1 MCGIIG
7 IVGETLPEQ
16 QGAKARDLMAHRGP
30 DGQGSFAEEEIYLG
44 HRRLSI
50 LDLTSAGAQPMSTR
64 DGRYVLVYNGELY
77 NYPELRAEL
86 IRGGT
91 QLRSRCDTEVI
102 LHLLAQRGPSQIK
115 RFNGIFALAF
125 WDRKERTLLLA
136 RDHFGIKPLYLAQ
149 SGRRLAFASETKA
162 LRALVPINM
171 TIDPRRAFQLLCF
184 AWIPEPHTLTPAVRK
199 LKPGHFLI
207 WRDGVTQETQYW
219 DLLDEPCGTHQG
231 SLSDLEEET
240 RFRLDVAVQRQL
252 LSDVPVFAFLSGGV
266 DSSCIAACMA
276 RHASQVDTY
285 TICPDKSEFEG
296 FSDDY
301 HHAQQVAE
309 HLGVRLHRVEVSH
322 DIISQIPFALHH
334 LDDPIGDPAAIN
346 TWSIS
351 QLARQDNRIVGL
363 SGQGADEL
371 FGGYRRH
378 LALLGTARLPHSQHI
393 VPAIQRRWTR
403 PAVFGPFTQII
414 RRAHK
419 VLESMGDS
427 PATRYARLSS
437 FCGDPKIVAALFSE
451 DWIGEIDGF
460 SPLEAHVQAF
470 DDAEGLDLLARAL
483 YTDVKTFMPSLNLL
497 YTDKMSMAT
506 SVEVRVPF
514 LDLDLA
520 KFAWSVPSKWKIRRL
535 TQKFLLKR
543 AAEAWIPK
551 SALYRAKKGFGA
563 PVRTWMRGPLAEPFR
578 QMFSHQ
584 AIKHRNAFNAQRVH
598 QYLDDQVA
606 GRADYGHLLYGL
618 FTLETWCRQ
627 NLDLGG
633 TEVSP

>member
-7 IVGETLPEQ
+7 IVGETIPEQ
-16 QGAKARDLMAHRGP
+16 RGAEARDQMAHRGP
-30 DGQGSFAEEEIYLG
+30 DDLGSFVESEVYLG

-50 LDLTSAGAQPMSTR
+50 LDLSSAGAQPMTTP

-91 QLRSRCDTEVI
+91 RLRSRCDTEVI
-102 LHLLAQRGPSQIK
+102 LHLLAQRGHSQIK

-125 WDRKERTLLLA
+125 WDRRERTLLLA
-136 RDHFGIKPLYLAQ
+136 RDHFGVKPLYIAQ

-162 LRALVPINM
+162 LRALTPIDM

-184 AWIPEPHTLTPAVRK
+184 AWIPEPHTLTPAIRK

-207 WRDGVTQETQYW
+207 WRDGITTETQYW
-219 DLLDEPCGTHQG
+219 DLLEEPCGTHQG
-231 SLSDLEEET
+231 SLRDLEEET
-240 RFRLDVAVQRQL
+240 RFRLDVAVRRQL

-266 DSSCIAACMA
+266 DSSCIAASMA
-276 RHASQVDTY
+276 RHATQVDTY
-285 TICPDKSEFEG
+285 TTCPDKAEFEG
-296 FSDDY
+296 FSEDY
-301 HHAQQVAE
+301 HHAQVVAK

-322 DIISQIPFALHH
+322 DIVKHIPFALHH
-334 LDDPIGDPAAIN
+334 LDDPIADPAAIN
-346 TWSIS
+346 TWNIS
-351 QLARQDNRIVGL
+351 RLARQDNRIVGL

-378 LALLGTARLPHSQHI
+378 LALLSTAHLPHSKRI
-393 VPAIQRRWTR
+393 VPALQRRWTR
-403 PAVFGPFTQII
+403 PSAMGPLTQVI
-414 RRAHK
+414 RRVHK
-419 VLESMGDS
+419 VFESMGDS
-427 PATRYARLSS
+427 PAVRYARLSS
-437 FCGDPKIVAALFSE
+437 FLGDPTIVSALFSQ
-451 DWIGEIDGF
+451 DWQRETAGF
-460 SPLEAHVQAF
+460 TPLEAHVQAF
-470 DDAEGLDLLARAL
+470 DEAEGLDLLSRAL

-535 TQKFLLKR
+535 TQKFLLKK

-551 SALYRAKKGFGA
+551 SALYRDKKGFGA
-563 PVRTWMRGPLAEPFR
+563 PVRTWMRGPLVEPFR
-578 QMFSHQ
+578 QLFDRQ
-584 AIKHRNAFNAQRVH
+584 TVERRNAFDAERVYE
-598 QYLDDQVA
+598 YLDDQVA

-618 FTLETWCRQ
+618 YTLETWCRA
-627 NLDLGG
+627 NLDQNG
-633 TEVSP
+633 TVP